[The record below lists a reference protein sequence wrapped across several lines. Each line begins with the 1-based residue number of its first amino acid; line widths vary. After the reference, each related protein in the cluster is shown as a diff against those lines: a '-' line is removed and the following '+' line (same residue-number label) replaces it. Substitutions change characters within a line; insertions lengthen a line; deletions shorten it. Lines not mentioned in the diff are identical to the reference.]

1 MSRML
6 SRWIAGLAYPGR
18 KARTNTRP
26 LSVMQLECREVPTGL
41 AGIGSGLVAQYYSD
55 ANLSTLVG
63 SRVDAGVNFDW
74 GTGSPLA
81 ALPADNFSAR
91 WVGKVQAQQSETY
104 TFFTAADEGVRL
116 KVGGQ
121 VLVDAWN
128 NAIPVERAATI
139 ALRAGEVYDL
149 ELEYVDRVGAARVQL
164 SWSSPST
171 PRAVVPA
178 AQLYAVG
185 GWLNGDIGTPPVAG
199 SATATGAN
207 WTVRGS
213 GSAAADQGHFAWT
226 TLGGD
231 GSVVARVAGSSAAGE
246 AGVMA
251 RSNAGAGAAFAA
263 VTVDAAGATF
273 RFRAADG
280 GSVGQVGLPG
290 VAANS
295 WVKLVRNGDL
305 VSGYVSPTG
314 TDGTWTLLG
323 SAKVALGDTAR
334 VGMTS
339 GSTNGVLN
347 AATFTD
353 VTVDRSVAIGAN
365 LDAVTDWSLA
375 NPFVNVFKQARTF
388 QALTHAGKAAVDAD
402 GWATEDFETIVQSG
416 ALNAA
421 RVYNGVYKLSFTGR
435 ADVGLSVTPG
445 AISNVVYNA
454 ATNTTT
460 ADVRLNASDAD
471 GGWYFILQFRNVSGV
486 RDVKLI
492 RPGYDANTTQVFTDQ
507 FLSQIGSFTTLRF
520 MDWLRTNNSPVVNWA
535 DRARVTDAT
544 WSTDRGVPW
553 EVIVQLANQTGKD
566 AWVTV
571 PGGATDDY
579 VRQLATLL
587 KGSLNADRSVYL
599 EWSNEVWNGMFTQTS
614 ANYAAAAA
622 EVAAGGSNLAYA
634 GETAAVSSWDWA
646 FRRVAQRI
654 VSISNTFASVWGAD
668 AINGRV
674 RPVLASQVAVP
685 YILRTQLEYI
695 DKVYGDPSTFL
706 FGVAGAPYF
715 YVGAADHGTNLSA
728 TDVLN
733 ALAAAIQENKT
744 FLDEYAHLAT
754 YYGLRSLAYE
764 GGPDTYGPNNIA
776 AKKAASLDPRMKDL
790 VVQYL
795 TDWYARGGGL
805 FNWFVAGPTNYDSQ
819 YGTWGLTNDV
829 LNLTSPKY
837 QGVEKVAA
845 EDPVPVAIGT
855 PVVGTVMAR
864 DSVNA
869 PTADPY
875 PRYLNAN
882 DYRDYLVRAPQAGTY
897 NLVLNY
903 AQVSAGGQVQILVND
918 RAVQTLTL
926 AATGPGYDSLWA
938 PNSFADAPAVP
949 VALGEGLN
957 VVRLRVVVGGY
968 TLNTL
973 TFTAP
978 TGTPTTPTPPA
989 PTPTNQAPT
998 VSTPATAT
1006 VTGKTLSLAATGA
1019 DDLGAGNLTY
1029 TWSVVGTPPAPVA
1042 FSANGTNAA
1051 ASTAATFSKA
1061 GSYALRVTATD
1072 AGGLTGTADVTVTV
1086 VQTLTG
1092 LVMSPGSVTLAAGAT
1107 RAFVLAG
1114 TDQFGT
1120 AMATL
1125 PAATWTATA
1134 GAVTPAG
1141 VYTAPTAA
1149 TTATVTATLAGL
1161 SASATVT
1168 VSSPVVVPLPS
1179 GTAAVN
1185 YGSGFTTTGLTRNG
1199 SAAVSGG
1206 RLRLTGGQNQAGSA
1220 FASAKVDVSRF
1231 ATTFRFQMGTLN
1243 GDPWSLGDGLT
1254 FTLQNAAA
1262 SALGLGGGGL
1272 GYQGIAK
1279 SVAVKFDAVNNAG
1292 EGVNSTGFYTDG
1304 AAPTVAATDLSASNL
1319 DLRSGHVFRVDANYD
1334 GTRLTVTIADETTGQ
1349 SATQQYTVNLPAVL
1363 GGSAAYA
1370 GFTAGTG
1377 ALAGTLDILSWTYS
1391 TAAAPTANQ
1400 APTVTASAATGVVRG
1415 TSVALTAVGADDGG
1429 AANLSYTWS
1438 VVGTPPAAVGFSANG
1453 TNAARLSTATFTGA
1467 GTYTLLVTALDAAG
1481 LASTADVTVSVAQ
1494 TLTTLVVRPAA
1505 SSMAA
1510 SYAQQF
1516 TASGVDQFSQPMAT
1530 PVAPTWSVTGG
1541 GTISASGLYTAPV
1554 AAAVATVRATVGA
1567 LSATATV
1574 TVTAPTGGTVGVD
1587 FGGGFGS
1594 GSFSKNGSAK
1604 VVGQRLRLAS
1614 TKNQAGSAF
1623 ASTKVDVTKF
1633 TASFRFQASSL
1644 DGDPWSLGDGLT
1656 FTLQNSGATALGS
1669 KGGGLGYQGIAKSV
1683 AVKFDLTDNA
1693 GEGVNSTGLYANGS
1707 APTGSAVGLDGTGL
1721 DLHSGHVF
1729 RVDMSY
1735 AGTALG
1741 VRIVDELTGKSATQT
1756 YAVDLSQVLGGT
1768 SAYAGF
1774 TAGTGALAGNI
1785 DILDWKYVV
1794 G

>member
-1 MSRML
+1 
-6 SRWIAGLAYPGR
+6 
-18 KARTNTRP
+18 
-26 LSVMQLECREVPTGL
+26 MQLECREVPAGL
-41 AGIGSGLVAQYYSD
+41 AGIGSGFVAQYYSD
-55 ANLSTLVG
+55 ANLSTLAA

-91 WVGKVQAQQSETY
+91 WVGKVQAQQSEIY

-121 VLVDAWN
+121 VLVDDWN
-128 NAIPVERAATI
+128 NVTPVEKSATI
-139 ALRAGEVYDL
+139 TLRAGEVYDL

-171 PRAVVPA
+171 PKAVVPA

-199 SATATGAN
+199 SATAAGAN

-231 GSVVARVAGSSAAGE
+231 GSVVAKITGSNPAGQ

-263 VTVDAAGATF
+263 VTVDASGATF
-273 RFRAADG
+273 RYRAADA
-280 GSVGQVGLPG
+280 GSVGQVGLAG
-290 VAANS
+290 VAMNS

-314 TDGTWTLLG
+314 ADGTWTLVG
-323 SAKVALGDTAR
+323 SAKVALDDTAR
-334 VGMTS
+334 VGITS

-347 AATFTD
+347 TATFSG

-388 QALTHAGKAAVDAD
+388 QALNRAGNATVDAD

-416 ALNAA
+416 APNTA

-435 ADVGLSVTPG
+435 ADVSLSVTPG
-445 AISNVVYNA
+445 AISNVVYNP

-460 ADVRLNASDAD
+460 ADVLLSASDAD
-471 GGWYFILQFRNVSGV
+471 GGWYYILQFRNVSGV

-507 FLSQIGSFTTLRF
+507 FLSQIGSFSTLRF

-579 VRQLATLL
+579 VRQLAVLL
-587 KGSLNADRSVYL
+587 KSGLNADRAVYL

-614 ANYAAAAA
+614 ANYSAASA

-654 VSISNTFASVWGAD
+654 VSISNTFASVWGTD

-695 DKVYGDPSTFL
+695 DRVYGDPSRFL

-715 YVGAADHGTNLSA
+715 YVGAADQGANLSA
-728 TDVLN
+728 TDVLA
-733 ALAAAIQENKT
+733 ALATGIQENKG
-744 FLDEYAHLAT
+744 FLNEYAHLAT
-754 YYGLRSLAYE
+754 YYGLQSLAYE

-845 EDPVPVAIGT
+845 DDPVPVAIGT

-903 AQVSAGGQVQILVND
+903 AQVGTSGQVQVLVND
-918 RAVQTLTL
+918 RVVQTLTL
-926 AATGPGYDSLWA
+926 AATGPGYDSQWA
-938 PNSFADAPAVP
+938 PNSFADAPALP

-968 TLNTL
+968 TLNSL

-978 TGTPTTPTPPA
+978 TGTPTTPPT

-998 VSTPATAT
+998 VSTPAAAT
-1006 VTGKTLSLAATGA
+1006 VTGKTLSLTATGA

-1029 TWSVVGTPPAPVA
+1029 TWSVVGTPLAPVT

-1051 ASTAATFSKA
+1051 DRATATFAKA
-1061 GSYALRVTATD
+1061 GSYTLRVTATD

-1092 LVMSPGSVTLAAGAT
+1092 LVLSPGSVTLAAGST
-1107 RAFVLAG
+1107 QAFALAG

-1134 GAVTPAG
+1134 GAVTPLG
-1141 VYTAPTAA
+1141 IYTAPTVG
-1149 TTATVTATLAGL
+1149 TTATVTATLGGL
-1161 SASATVT
+1161 SASAA
-1168 VSSPVVVPLPS
+1168 VSVSPPVVVPPPS
-1179 GTAAVN
+1179 GTVAVN
-1185 YGSGFTTTGLTRNG
+1185 YGSGFTTTGLTRSG

-1220 FASAKVDVSRF
+1220 FATTKVDVSRF

-1279 SVAVKFDAVNNAG
+1279 SVAIKFDAVNNAG

-1304 AAPTVAATDLSASNL
+1304 AAPTVAATDLYASNL
-1319 DLRSGHVFRVDANYD
+1319 DLRSGHIFRVDVNYD
-1334 GTRLTVTIADETTGQ
+1334 GARLTVAITDETTGR
-1349 SATQQYTVNLPAVL
+1349 SATQQYAVNLPTVL

-1370 GFTAGTG
+1370 GFTAGT
-1377 ALAGTLDILSWTYS
+1377 AVLAGTLDILSWTYS
-1391 TAAAPTANQ
+1391 TAVAPPANL
-1400 APTVTASAATGVVRG
+1400 AHTVTAAASTGVVTG
-1415 TSVALTAVGADDGG
+1415 TAVALTAVGSDDGG

-1438 VVGTPPAAVGFSANG
+1438 VAGTPPAAVGFSANG
-1453 TNAARLSTATFTGA
+1453 TNAARQSTATFTRA
-1467 GTYTLLVTALDAAG
+1467 GNYTLRVVAVDAAG
-1481 LASTADVTVSVAQ
+1481 LSSTADVTVTVAQ

-1505 SSMAA
+1505 TSMAA
-1510 SYAQQF
+1510 STTQQF
-1516 TASGVDQFSQPMAT
+1516 TASGVDQFSQPMTT
-1530 PVAPTWSVTGG
+1530 PVAPAWSVTGG
-1541 GTISASGLYTAPV
+1541 GTISAGGLYTAPA
-1554 AAAVATVRATVGA
+1554 AAAVATVKAAVGA

-1574 TVTAPTGGTVGVD
+1574 TVNAPTGGTVGVD
-1587 FGGGFGS
+1587 FSNGFGS

-1614 TKNQAGSAF
+1614 TTNQAGSAF
-1623 ASTKVDVTKF
+1623 ASAKVDVTKF
-1633 TASFRFQASSL
+1633 TTSFRFQASSL
-1644 DGDPWSLGDGLT
+1644 DGDPWSLGDGLA
-1656 FTLQNSGATALGS
+1656 FTLQNSGSTALGTQ
-1669 KGGGLGYQGIAKSV
+1669 GGGLGYQGIAKSV
-1683 AVKFDLTDNA
+1683 AIKFDLTDNA
-1693 GEGVNSTGLYANGS
+1693 GEGVNSTGLYTNGS
-1707 APTGSAVGLDGTGL
+1707 APTGSAVNLDGTGL

-1729 RVDMSY
+1729 RVEMSY
-1735 AGTALG
+1735 AVTTLS
-1741 VRIVDELTGKSATQT
+1741 VRITDELTGKSATQT
-1756 YAVDLSQVLGGT
+1756 YTVNLSQVLGGT
-1768 SAYAGF
+1768 AAFAGF

-1785 DILDWKYVV
+1785 DVLDWKFVA